1 MECLLCSIWNQ
12 MTYSKRPTTPVSAP
26 EAEGVLIVG
35 YWITSRQTTVPRIC
49 ERHMSILAKLDY
61 QEAQRVE
68 AEKIAQEK
76 TVIPELY
83 QRQVADFQ
91 RRRELVYPAP
101 QSLQQAVGQE
111 PVVSFAMP
119 TPPMTA
125 PVMTTEQFKLGPGP
139 LTNENNITPH
149 PGLTPGNPPQPL
161 HAQPGTIEGA
171 LEAARM
177 PPIEGGKV
185 TYKCPLCGEEV
196 VTGDVH
202 AC

>member
-12 MTYSKRPTTPVSAP
+12 MSYSKRPTTPVSAP

-49 ERHMSILAKLDY
+49 ERHMSILARLDL
-61 QEAQRVE
+61 QENQRAE
-68 AEKIAQEK
+68 AERVTRETAKLSE
-76 TVIPELY
+76 PY
-83 QRQVADFQ
+83 QRQIADFQ
-91 RRRELVYPAP
+91 RRRELVYVAPQQPQQDEPIVSFGMPAP
-101 QSLQQAVGQE
+101 TM
-111 PVVSFAMP
+111 PVPIA
-119 TPPMTA
+119 TDG
-125 PVMTTEQFKLGPGP
+125 QFKLGPGP

-149 PGLTPGNPPQPL
+149 PGLIPAAPPQPL

-185 TYKCPLCGEEV
+185 MYKCQLCGEEV
-196 VTGDVH
+196 ITGDVH